1 MPYAPTADLIV
12 SRDTSAAGQ
21 AAQPQLMG
29 WNEIIF
35 GGLIV
40 IGLGAFFSSDVFVP
54 ARHNAIVQTKSAGAN
69 PSHTRMTIPTDALA
83 GEVFLY
89 GFRDD

>member
-1 MPYAPTADLIV
+1 
-12 SRDTSAAGQ
+12 
-21 AAQPQLMG
+21 MG

-54 ARHNAIVQTKSAGAN
+54 AKHSAGVKTISAGAN
-69 PSHTRMTIPTDALA
+69 S
-83 GEVFLY
+83 E
-89 GFRDD
+89 